1 MGKIQKQ
8 SVEKTIKLMY
18 GIDLKPPM
26 VDDIDE
32 IYFQSR
38 KDNLFKVAF
47 YRLINF
53 VLAIFGFAFFYF
65 ARETRF
71 EKWIFLI
78 WIGFFAVYN
87 FFQCWSDLL
96 YYKRMKRDNNEWN
109 N

>member
-8 SVEKTIKLMY
+8 SVKKTIKLMY
-18 GIDLKPPM
+18 GIDLKEPM
-26 VDDIDE
+26 AEDIDE

-47 YRLINF
+47 YRVINF
-53 VLAIFGFAFFYF
+53 VLAIFGFIFFYLT
-65 ARETRF
+65 RGTRF

-78 WIGFFAVYN
+78 WIGFFAAYN
-87 FFQCWSDLL
+87 FIQCWNNVLIF
-96 YYKRMKRDNNEWN
+96 KRMKRDNNEWN